1 MLQVLDVHWKE
12 HLAGIDHLRQ
22 SIGLRAY
29 AQKNPKNEYKREA
42 YSMFEEMLDQINKE
56 TVRIL
61 FTLQLTSPEEV
72 NNIKNDKPVENND
85 LELKKED
92 FNNINQQN
100 LNQDEIKEAQP
111 IKRDEPKMGR
121 NELVTITDGQETK
134 EVKYK
139 KAKAL
144 IESGEWRII

>member
-1 MLQVLDVHWKE
+1 M
-12 HLAGIDHLRQ
+12 RQ

-42 YSMFEEMLDQINKE
+42 YSMFEDMLNQINKE

-72 NNIKNDKPVENND
+72 NKIKNDRPVENSE
-85 LELKKED
+85 LELKKEE
-92 FNNINQQN
+92 FNTPNQEN
-100 LNQDEIKEAQP
+100 LNPKEVRETQP
-111 IKRDEPKMGR
+111 VKRDEPKMGR
-121 NELVTITDGQETK
+121 NELVSITNGQETK

-139 KAKAL
+139 KALAL